1 MVAPETQGQG
11 AAGSQTIHNQGSYKN
26 SFGSTR
32 DTGADYTGIQHSDD
46 ELVTKL
52 REKLAARGARGI
64 IGLQR
69 VFKILDDNG
78 NGTLEI
84 QEFWKGLCDFRLK
97 FNQDECRKLFDLF
110 DANDDGV
117 LDFDELI

>member
-1 MVAPETQGQG
+1 MV
-11 AAGSQTIHNQGSYKN
+11 
-26 SFGSTR
+26 
-32 DTGADYTGIQHSDD
+32 
-46 ELVTKL
+46 KL

-84 QEFWKGLCDFRLK
+84 QEFWKALCDFRLK
-97 FNQDECRKLFDLF
+97 FSQDECRALFDSF
-110 DANDDGV
+110 DENDDGV
-117 LDFDELI
+117 LDFDELLRALKGEMNPGRKDMIKKAFAKIDYNGNGVLEIDDVR